1 VTHPSRIR
9 THGTAGHRLRVLL
22 AAVVGCLLLT
32 ACDAPRPDVTFYGN
46 RTAVETGPTR
56 WCTVDAAAE
65 NVSCEDA
72 AADTVE
78 RLTIPP
84 GKPVQINVPDA
95 IGSVPWAVYF
105 RYLDKDGTLA
115 DGRSEIFTDRK
126 LAYTLKPFTETDQ
139 LTYVEVQSGFILMG
153 GEQTGVDFAVTKS
166 WLLLVDPPAADAA
179 DAADENTET
188 G

>member
-1 VTHPSRIR
+1 
-9 THGTAGHRLRVLL
+9 
-22 AAVVGCLLLT
+22 VVGCAVLT

-65 NVSCEDA
+65 SVNCEDA
-72 AADTVE
+72 APDDVE

-95 IGSVPWAVYF
+95 IGGVPWAVYF
-105 RYLDKDGTLA
+105 RYLDKDGKLA
-115 DGRSEIFTDRK
+115 DGRSEIFTDRQ
-126 LAYTLKPFTETDQ
+126 LAYTLHPFDDADQ
-139 LTYVEVQSGFILMG
+139 LTYVEVQSGFILLG
-153 GEQTGVDFAVTKS
+153 GEQNGVDFAVTKS
-166 WLLLVDPPAADAA
+166 WLLLVDPPAAEAVDQS
-179 DAADENTET
+179 DPNLET